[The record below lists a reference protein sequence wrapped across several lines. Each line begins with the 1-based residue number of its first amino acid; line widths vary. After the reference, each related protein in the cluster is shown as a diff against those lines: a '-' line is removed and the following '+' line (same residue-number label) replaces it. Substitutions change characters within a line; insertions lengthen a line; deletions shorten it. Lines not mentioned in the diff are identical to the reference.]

1 VAKSNSPLRSNA
13 SHLLEGEGT
22 SIIKVMAVI
31 NQIQLPLPMGEGWGE
46 GDDLRNNMTEAEKLL
61 WTRLRG
67 KQILGLQFYRQKP
80 ILNFIVDFYCPAANL
95 VIECDGSQ
103 HFTDEGLEADRVRDQ
118 ALAELGL
125 RILRFDNGMVFRKTD
140 VVVQVIY
147 DVITQL
153 LEPP

>member
-1 VAKSNSPLRSNA
+1 MKPYNKDLKQA
-13 SHLLEGEGT
+13 SRE
-22 SIIKVMAVI
+22 
-31 NQIQLPLPMGEGWGE
+31 
-46 GDDLRNNMTEAEKLL
+46 LRNNMTEAEKLL
-61 WTRLRG
+61 WARLRG

-125 RILRFDNGMVFRKTD
+125 RMLRFDNGMIFRETD

-153 LEPP
+153 LKSP